1 MKLEEK
7 SDAEEKDQTC
17 EVVWKSETIVSQER
31 KRLDWANIGILRD
44 STEIREKKRGEEKGR
59 VRKNIN
65 KNMLIFILRGVSLRM
80 LILSNMPMILRVY
93 NKTYFNTNDLDHCI
107 PSFVFFYYV
116 IIITSFLIKILL
128 SYHLLEK
135 LSTKLILYLK
145 HLYLISQ
152 PIEVISRR
160 QSNFKGKWKN

>member
-107 PSFVFFYYV
+107 PSFVFFLLRYYNN
-116 IIITSFLIKILL
+116 IFPNKN
-128 SYHLLEK
+128 
-135 LSTKLILYLK
+135 
-145 HLYLISQ
+145 
-152 PIEVISRR
+152 PIELPPIRKIEHQIDFVPKTSIS
-160 QSNFKGKWKN
+160 N

>member
-1 MKLEEK
+1 LEEK

-17 EVVWKSETIVSQER
+17 EVVRKSETIVSQER

-80 LILSNMPMILRVY
+80 LILSNMPMILLVY
-93 NKTYFNTNDLDHCI
+93 N
-107 PSFVFFYYV
+107 
-116 IIITSFLIKILL
+116 
-128 SYHLLEK
+128 
-135 LSTKLILYLK
+135 
-145 HLYLISQ
+145 
-152 PIEVISRR
+152 
-160 QSNFKGKWKN
+160 